1 MTIRADI
8 DHHHAR
14 RRRRRTAI
22 LATLGAVVVLTLLL
36 GGVWIWRLALS
47 DLPPT
52 PDGPGLAIVNR
63 PPSVIFIDRRG
74 QEIGRRVPGG
84 GEVLRIADLPSFVPQ
99 AFLAAEDRRF
109 YSHFGV
115 DLIGVARSVRTNL
128 KARKVVEGGSTI
140 TQQIARTLFLTPDQ
154 TLRRKIQEAVLA
166 VRIEQRM
173 GKEDILKLY
182 LNRIYFGA
190 GAYGIEAASRTYFG
204 KPARNLTLS
213 EAVLLAAL
221 PKAPTRLDPTNNFS
235 AALRRSR
242 LVLARMEGEGWIDAA
257 TAAGARS
264 SRPVLHLPAAEAAA
278 ELPLAPGSLLVIDDI
293 QQLDA
298 DAQVALFRAFNAAR
312 FLGLAL
318 LLAGNEPPL
327 RLALRE
333 DLRTRIGQTLIYEIQ
348 SLSDDEKSAA
358 LRRHAIERG
367 MLMDPGVVH
376 YLLRHGR
383 RDLPSLMAM
392 LNSLDRASLEQKRPP
407 TLPLLRELMQTS
419 LDLDKE

>member
-1 MTIRADI
+1 MDTPRQQMLLD
-8 DHHHAR
+8 
-14 RRRRRTAI
+14 
-22 LATLGAVVVLTLLL
+22 LKPEQPATLETFVIGSNAELVE
-36 GGVWIWRLALS
+36 RLR
-47 DLPPT
+47 
-52 PDGPGLAIVNR
+52 GL
-63 PPSVIFIDRRG
+63 
-74 QEIGRRVPGG
+74 
-84 GEVLRIADLPSFVPQ
+84 
-99 AFLAAEDRRF
+99 
-109 YSHFGV
+109 
-115 DLIGVARSVRTNL
+115 
-128 KARKVVEGGSTI
+128 GST
-140 TQQIARTLFLTPDQ
+140 ASF
-154 TLRRKIQEAVLA
+154 EAIYLWGDPGC
-166 VRIEQRM
+166 
-173 GKEDILKLY
+173 GK
-182 LNRIYFGA
+182 
-190 GAYGIEAASRTYFG
+190 SH
-204 KPARNLTLS
+204 
-213 EAVLLAAL
+213 LL
-221 PKAPTRLDPTNNFS
+221 
-235 AALRRSR
+235 
-242 LVLARMEGEGWIDAA
+242 AA

-278 ELPLAPGSLLVIDDI
+278 ELPLAPGSLLVIDDV
-293 QQLDA
+293 QQLGP